1 MRVHIYSQ
9 ELTDEVQLICKRADT
24 GLDYHG
30 VQFILHS
37 SDRLHHDVDDD
48 DRSAVTF
55 WLPRS
60 ESRRELMAQ
69 AFERAA
75 AMFREAPPETGL
87 D

>member
-9 ELTDEVQLICKRADT
+9 EQTDEVNLIVKTAET
-24 GLDYHG
+24 GVPYHG
-30 VQFILHS
+30 VQFVLHS
-37 SDRLHHDVDDD
+37 SGRLHNEPGDD

-60 ESRRELMAQ
+60 RGRRELMAQ

-75 AMFREAPPETGL
+75 KMFRDAPQETGL

>member
-1 MRVHIYSQ
+1 MRVHVYSQ
-9 ELTDEVQLICKRADT
+9 ELTDEVNLIEKKAGT
-24 GLDYHG
+24 GVVYHG
-30 VQFILHS
+30 VQFVLHS
-37 SDRLHHDVDDD
+37 SERLHNEPGDD

-60 ESRRELMAQ
+60 PERRTAMSA

-75 AMFREAPPETGL
+75 ALFRGAPPETGL

>member
-1 MRVHIYSQ
+1 MRVHVYSQ
-9 ELTDEVQLICKRADT
+9 ELTDEVNLIGKEAGT
-24 GLDYHG
+24 GVVYHG
-30 VQFILHS
+30 VQFVLHS
-37 SDRLHHDVDDD
+37 SDRLHNDPGDD

-60 ESRRELMAQ
+60 PERREAMAK

-75 AMFREAPPETGL
+75 AMFREAPAETGL

>member
-1 MRVHIYSQ
+1 MRVHVYSQ
-9 ELTDEVQLICKRADT
+9 ELTDEVNLIGKEAET
-24 GLDYHG
+24 GIVYQG

-37 SDRLHHDVDDD
+37 SDRLHNEPVDD

-60 ESRRELMAQ
+60 VERRESMAK
-69 AFERAA
+69 AFDRAA
-75 AMFREAPPETGL
+75 KMFRTAAPETGM